1 MKAYKIH
8 YKTQTVL
15 VNTKEALLETIEEIE
30 IIHSEQIRIEC
41 VLLSDKKYHS
51 LKEFDGF

>member
-8 YKTQTVL
+8 YKTQKVL

-30 IIHSEQIRIEC
+30 MSHSEQVRIEC
-41 VLLSDKKYHS
+41 VMLSDEKYDS